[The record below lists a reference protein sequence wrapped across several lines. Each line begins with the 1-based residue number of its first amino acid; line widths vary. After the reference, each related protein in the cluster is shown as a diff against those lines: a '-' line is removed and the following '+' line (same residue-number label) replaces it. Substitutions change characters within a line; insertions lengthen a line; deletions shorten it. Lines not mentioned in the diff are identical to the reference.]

1 MGADGPHEHGR
12 AHEHPPAEDHD
23 HAHQDPHDHG
33 HDHDHHHGHEHG
45 HEHGGRVRTWDRVV
59 AWLVPHSHDVSDQID
74 TALERSADGIRATKI
89 TLAVLVAT
97 SALQLVIAVISGSVA
112 LLADMVHNVAD
123 ALTSIPLW
131 IAFVLGRR
139 LPNRSYP
146 YGYRRAEDLVGVF
159 IVLMIA
165 ASAALV
171 GWHSIERIIDLEP
184 IAHPGWVLGAGIV
197 GVIGNEI
204 AAKVRIRVG
213 RRIGSAALVADGYHA
228 RTDTL
233 ASFGVIVAVIATWLG
248 APIVD
253 PLVGLIITGLIV
265 WILAQTARQVVRR
278 LMDGV
283 EPEVIATIEQV
294 AAGVDGVHDVGWA
307 RARWVGHRL
316 NGDLAATVDP
326 QLTVAA
332 GHDVSEEVH
341 HALLHALPHLE
352 EITVHVNPLH
362 HDPAG
367 DPHQRT
373 RHHRDGSA

>member
-1 MGADGPHEHGR
+1 MGANGPHEH
-12 AHEHPPAEDHD
+12 HD
-23 HAHQDPHDHG
+23 SGHGHG
-33 HDHDHHHGHEHG
+33 HDSDHGHGHEHDHPHA
-45 HEHGGRVRTWDRVV
+45 HEGSTGPWDRVLG
-59 AWLVPHSHDVSDQID
+59 WLVPHSHDVSDQID
-74 TALERSADGIRATKI
+74 SALERSTDGIRATKI

-123 ALTSIPLW
+123 GLTSIPLW

-171 GWHSIERIIDLEP
+171 GWHSIERLIALEP
-184 IAHPGWVLGAGIV
+184 IAHPGWVFGAGIV
-197 GVIGNEI
+197 GVAGNEL
-204 AAKVRIRVG
+204 AAMVRIRVG

-253 PLVGLIITGLIV
+253 PLVGLVITGLIV

-283 EPEVIATIEQV
+283 EPEVIATMEQV
-294 AAGVDGVHDVGWA
+294 AAGVDGVLAVGWA

-316 NGDLAATVDP
+316 NGDLAVTVDP
-326 QLTVAA
+326 DLTVAV

-352 EITVHVNPLH
+352 EVTVHINPLH
-362 HDPAG
+362 HDTTA
-367 DPHQRT
+367 DPHHRT
-373 RHHRDGSA
+373 RHHRDNGA

>member
-1 MGADGPHEHGR
+1 MGADGPDAHG
-12 AHEHPPAEDHD
+12 
-23 HAHQDPHDHG
+23 HG
-33 HDHDHHHGHEHG
+33 HDHPPAAGHGHDDVDSHGHGHEHS
-45 HEHGGRVRTWDRVV
+45 HARGGTAGLWDRVLG
-59 AWLVPHSHDVSDQID
+59 WLVPHSHDVSDQID
-74 TALERSADGIRATKI
+74 SALERSADGIRATKI

-97 SALQLVIAVISGSVA
+97 SALQLVIAVVSGSVA

-123 ALTSIPLW
+123 GLTSIPLW

-139 LPNRSYP
+139 LPSRRYP
-146 YGYRRAEDLVGVF
+146 YGYRRAEDVVGVF
-159 IVLMIA
+159 IVAMIA

-171 GWHSIERIIDLEP
+171 GWHSIERLIALEP

-197 GVIGNEI
+197 GVVGNEI

-233 ASFGVIVAVIATWLG
+233 ASFGVIVAAIATWLG

-253 PLVGLIITGLIV
+253 PLVGLVITGLIV
-265 WILAQTARQVVRR
+265 WILAQSARQVVRR

-283 EPEVIATIEQV
+283 EPEVIATMEQV
-294 AAGVDGVHDVGWA
+294 AGGVDGVHEVGWA

-316 NGDLAATVDP
+316 NGDLAVTVDP
-326 QLTVAA
+326 QLSVAA

-352 EITVHVNPLH
+352 EVTVHVNPLH
-362 HDPAG
+362 HESVG
-367 DPHQRT
+367 DPHHRT
-373 RHHRDGSA
+373 RHHRDHGV

>member
-1 MGADGPHEHGR
+1 MGADGPHEHDR
-12 AHEHPPAEDHD
+12 AQGHLPAADHGHAHGPDPGAAHPPHPDHD
-23 HAHQDPHDHG
+23 HAH
-33 HDHDHHHGHEHG
+33 EHAESAG
-45 HEHGGRVRTWDRVV
+45 VWDRVTG
-59 AWLVPHSHDVSDQID
+59 WLVPHSHDVSDQID
-74 TALERSADGIRATKI
+74 SALERSADGIRATKI

-123 ALTSIPLW
+123 GLTSIPLW

-171 GWHSIERIIDLEP
+171 GWHSIERLIALEP

-197 GVIGNEI
+197 GVAGNEL
-204 AAKVRIRVG
+204 AAVVRIRVG

-253 PLVGLIITGLIV
+253 PLIGLIITGLIV

-283 EPEVIATIEQV
+283 EPEVIATMEQV
-294 AAGVDGVHDVGWA
+294 AGGVDGVRDVGWA

-316 NGDLAATVDP
+316 NGDLAVTVDP
-326 QLTVAA
+326 ELTVAV

-352 EITVHVNPLH
+352 EVTVHVNPLH
-362 HDPAG
+362 HDTTV
-367 DPHQRT
+367 DPHHRT
-373 RHHRDGSA
+373 RHHHDNGA